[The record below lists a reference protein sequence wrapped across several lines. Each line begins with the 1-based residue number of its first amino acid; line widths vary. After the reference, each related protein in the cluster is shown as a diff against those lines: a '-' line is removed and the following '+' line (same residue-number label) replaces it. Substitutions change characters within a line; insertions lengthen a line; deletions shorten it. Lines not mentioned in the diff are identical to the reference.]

1 MEYAVSR
8 FAGKAEVDLINLS
21 GLKASAV
28 AAHEGFKVRERR
40 PYRGGWWSE
49 GRVSDLGLGVCVLC
63 TAGGR

>member
-40 PYRGGWWSE
+40 PYRGGWWRE
-49 GRVSDLGLGVCVLC
+49 GSV
-63 TAGGR
+63 